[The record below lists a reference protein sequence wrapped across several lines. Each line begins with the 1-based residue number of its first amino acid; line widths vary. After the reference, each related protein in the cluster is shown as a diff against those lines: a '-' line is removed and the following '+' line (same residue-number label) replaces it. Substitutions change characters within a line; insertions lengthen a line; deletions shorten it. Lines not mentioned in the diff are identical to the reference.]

1 MFAKKPSVSFFGFPN
16 IWQNVP
22 LEIMRPFLRQGNK
35 RMLQCALIASLRNE
49 ASHLFWLLPYP
60 RKSSASGGWAENG
73 ACGIFRVGGLHFLA
87 FLFLLLPFFSFAQ
100 AELDSTEEA
109 KILIIPFEE
118 KLFYCD
124 IMRDLTKVNQ
134 LTQQQIYDKLRNE
147 IQLSLKAALKDSME
161 TATFLNTDSITDL
174 DLINIYS
181 VLGYN
186 YVPVPVEEKDEK
198 TGKGKKKNV
207 EPTEPKKN
215 VGIRNGQ
222 VVAERQVVER
232 YMSAQLKNHEVL
244 NQFYTNYGINKFL
257 FINQM
262 DVKMDLTDP
271 EMAFVD
277 PKRLVALHYT
287 IMDKDG
293 KQISGGLV
301 SEQFPG
307 TESRLN
313 YIIGGNF
320 YKLSAEVLNA
330 LIKAEKK
337 EEETD
342 TKKRK
347 PNPKVEKH

>member
-1 MFAKKPSVSFFGFPN
+1 M
-16 IWQNVP
+16 
-22 LEIMRPFLRQGNK
+22 LRK
-35 RMLQCALIASLRNE
+35 T
-49 ASHLFWLLPYP
+49 
-60 RKSSASGGWAENG
+60 
-73 ACGIFRVGGLHFLA
+73 V
-87 FLFLLLPFFSFAQ
+87 LFLLCLPVFAQ
-100 AELDSTEEA
+100 AQTDMLGDEKVTKTDQEARAELVEVYAEGAEEEA

-134 LTQQQIYDKLRNE
+134 LSQQQIYDRLRNE

-161 TATFLNTDSITDL
+161 TATFLNTDSITDE
-174 DLINIYS
+174 DLIDIYA
-181 VLGYN
+181 VLGYK
-186 YVPVPVEEKDEK
+186 YVPVPIEEKEEK

-207 EPTEPKKN
+207 KTPEPKGD
-215 VGIRNGQ
+215 VGLRNGQ
-222 VVAERQVVER
+222 VVAERQTVER
-232 YMSAQLKNHEVL
+232 YMSAYLKSYEVL

-293 KQISGGLV
+293 KEISGGLAS
-301 SEQFPG
+301 SEFEG

-313 YIIGGNF
+313 YIIGSTF
-320 YKLSAEVLNA
+320 YKLSAEVLGS
-330 LIKAEKK
+330 LLKAEKK
-337 EEETD
+337 EQESEEKD
-342 TKKRK
+342 NRKSKTKA
-347 PNPKVEKH
+347 E

>member
-1 MFAKKPSVSFFGFPN
+1 
-16 IWQNVP
+16 
-22 LEIMRPFLRQGNK
+22 
-35 RMLQCALIASLRNE
+35 MLQAQTDMFGDDKVTKTDQE
-49 ASHLFWLLPYP
+49 VY
-60 RKSSASGGWAENG
+60 AEG
-73 ACGIFRVGGLHFLA
+73 A
-87 FLFLLLPFFSFAQ
+87 
-100 AELDSTEEA
+100 EEEA

-161 TATFLNTDSITDL
+161 TATFLNTDSITDQ
-174 DLINIYS
+174 DLINIYA
-181 VLGYN
+181 VLGYKF
-186 YVPVPVEEKDEK
+186 VPVPVKEEVGE
-198 TGKGKKKNV
+198 KGKLKKK
-207 EPTEPKKN
+207 EKKAEPKKD

-222 VVAERQVVER
+222 VVAERQAVER
-232 YMSAQLKNHEVL
+232 YMSAQLKSHEVL

-293 KQISGGLV
+293 KQINGGLAS
-301 SEQFPG
+301 SEFPG

-320 YKLSAEVLNA
+320 YKLSAEVLGS
-330 LIKAEKK
+330 LFKAEKK
-337 EEETD
+337 QKESEEKD
-342 TKKRK
+342 NRKSKTKA
-347 PNPKVEKH
+347 EESE

>member
-1 MFAKKPSVSFFGFPN
+1 MRLTFF
-16 IWQNVP
+16 I
-22 LEIMRPFLRQGNK
+22 
-35 RMLQCALIASLRNE
+35 
-49 ASHLFWLLPYP
+49 
-60 RKSSASGGWAENG
+60 
-73 ACGIFRVGGLHFLA
+73 
-87 FLFLLLPFFSFAQ
+87 FLLFPFIGSSQTNLFGDEKVTKTDQ
-100 AELDSTEEA
+100 EVYAEGTEEEA

-134 LTQQQIYDKLRNE
+134 LSQQQIYDRLRNE

-161 TATFLNTDSITDL
+161 TATFLNTDSITDE
-174 DLINIYS
+174 DLINIYA
-181 VLGYN
+181 VLGYK
-186 YVPVPVEEKDEK
+186 YVPVPIEEKEEK

-207 EPTEPKKN
+207 KTPEPKGD
-215 VGIRNGQ
+215 VGLRNGQ
-222 VVAERQVVER
+222 VVAERQTVER
-232 YMSAQLKNHEVL
+232 YMSAQLKNHDVL

-277 PKRLVALHYT
+277 PKRLVAIHYT

-293 KQISGGLV
+293 QEISGGLAQA
-301 SEQFPG
+301 QFPG

-320 YKLSAEVLNA
+320 YKLSAEVLGS
-330 LIKAEKK
+330 LLKAEKK
-337 EEETD
+337 QKESEEKD
-342 TKKRK
+342 NRKSKTKA
-347 PNPKVEKH
+347 E

>member
-1 MFAKKPSVSFFGFPN
+1 
-16 IWQNVP
+16 
-22 LEIMRPFLRQGNK
+22 MRF
-35 RMLQCALIASLRNE
+35 SLL
-49 ASHLFWLLPYP
+49 LF
-60 RKSSASGGWAENG
+60 
-73 ACGIFRVGGLHFLA
+73 
-87 FLFLLLPFFSFAQ
+87 FLFPIVLQAQ
-100 AELDSTEEA
+100 TDMFGDDKVTKTDQEVYAEGAEEEA

-161 TATFLNTDSITDL
+161 TATFLNTDSITDQ
-174 DLINIYS
+174 DLINIYA
-181 VLGYN
+181 VLGYKF
-186 YVPVPVEEKDEK
+186 VPVPVKEEVGE
-198 TGKGKKKNV
+198 KGKLKKK
-207 EPTEPKKN
+207 EKKAEPKKD

-222 VVAERQVVER
+222 VVAERQAVER
-232 YMSAQLKNHEVL
+232 YMSAQLKSHEVL

-293 KQISGGLV
+293 KQINGGLAS
-301 SEQFPG
+301 SEFPG

-320 YKLSAEVLNA
+320 YKLSAEVLGS
-330 LIKAEKK
+330 LFKAEKK
-337 EEETD
+337 QKESEEKD
-342 TKKRK
+342 NRKSKTKA
-347 PNPKVEKH
+347 EESE

>member
-1 MFAKKPSVSFFGFPN
+1 
-16 IWQNVP
+16 
-22 LEIMRPFLRQGNK
+22 MRF
-35 RMLQCALIASLRNE
+35 SLL
-49 ASHLFWLLPYP
+49 LF
-60 RKSSASGGWAENG
+60 
-73 ACGIFRVGGLHFLA
+73 
-87 FLFLLLPFFSFAQ
+87 FLFPIVLQAQ
-100 AELDSTEEA
+100 TDMFGDDKVTKTDQEVYAEGAEEEA

-161 TATFLNTDSITDL
+161 TATFLNTDSITDQ
-174 DLINIYS
+174 DLINIYA
-181 VLGYN
+181 VLGYKF
-186 YVPVPVEEKDEK
+186 VPVPVKEEVGE
-198 TGKGKKKNV
+198 KGKLKKK
-207 EPTEPKKN
+207 EKKAEPKKD

-222 VVAERQVVER
+222 VVAERQAVER
-232 YMSAQLKNHEVL
+232 YMSAQLKSHEVL

-293 KQISGGLV
+293 KL
-301 SEQFPG
+301 
-307 TESRLN
+307 
-313 YIIGGNF
+313 
-320 YKLSAEVLNA
+320 K
-330 LIKAEKK
+330 IKFQKMSN
-337 EEETD
+337 
-342 TKKRK
+342 RK
-347 PNPKVEKH
+347 D

>member
-1 MFAKKPSVSFFGFPN
+1 M
-16 IWQNVP
+16 
-22 LEIMRPFLRQGNK
+22 LRK
-35 RMLQCALIASLRNE
+35 T
-49 ASHLFWLLPYP
+49 
-60 RKSSASGGWAENG
+60 
-73 ACGIFRVGGLHFLA
+73 V
-87 FLFLLLPFFSFAQ
+87 LFLLCIPVFAQ
-100 AELDSTEEA
+100 AQTNMFGDEKVAKTDQEVYAEGTEEEA

-134 LTQQQIYDKLRNE
+134 LSQQEIYDRLRNE

-161 TATFLNTDSITDL
+161 TATFLNTDSITDE
-174 DLINIYS
+174 DLINIYA
-181 VLGYN
+181 VLGYK
-186 YVPVPVEEKDEK
+186 YVPVPAKEEVNE
-198 TGKGKKKNV
+198 KGKAKKQKKK
-207 EPTEPKKN
+207 PEPKKE

-222 VVAERQVVER
+222 VVAERQSVER
-232 YMSAQLKNHEVL
+232 YMSAQLKNYEVL

-287 IMDKDG
+287 IMDKNG
-293 KQISGGLV
+293 KQISGGLA
-301 SEQFPG
+301 SEQFAG

-320 YKLSAEVLNA
+320 YKLSAEVLSSLLA
-330 LIKAEKK
+330 AQKK
-337 EEETD
+337 EQGAENRESK
-342 TKKRK
+342 TKIKDSK
-347 PNPKVEKH
+347 